1 MDAGRL
7 ILRLL
12 TDETLRDQVF
22 YLLVLIAVVST
33 ILSITATWLNFLK
46 TRLEREKWK
55 HEKESWKINLI
66 SQVDLDL
73 LKKRLESYPLIMQTL
88 SPLSD
93 YMLDQSPRNALRAV
107 ATELHAAAYGEPG
120 LFMDSDTRKE
130 IVKLRDLCQRYT
142 STPARSGARPRLRR
156 ELLRRRTDVIERLR
170 RDLGHRSIWRPDLEE
185 FLSLSDEKA
194 RSALPGAREA

>member
-12 TDETLRDQVF
+12 TDETLREQVF

-73 LKKRLESYPLIMQTL
+73 FKKRLESYPLIMQTL

-93 YMLDQSPRNALRAV
+93 YMLDQIPRSTLKKV
-107 ATELHAAAYGEPG
+107 ATELHRAAYGEPG

-130 IVKLRDLCQRYT
+130 IVKLRDLCQRFAAA
-142 STPARSGARPRLRR
+142 PDRGDRSRLRR

-194 RSALPGAREA
+194 RSALPAGHRA